1 MRSRIGVAAERLKH
15 FAFGRATQDGSL
27 RSGEKLG
34 QTDAERP
41 EGFLVWILCDTAA
54 EAGPAPAL
62 CHAIG
67 ERLER
72 EVTGLVT
79 PLDELPLVSAPQSGI
94 VHQFAPADT
103 EGTIHRFLDH
113 WRPDVVV
120 VIGRPARPRLM
131 AETAARD
138 IPLFYAAGHRDVG
151 SAARRHPGYFDLFER
166 CFTSSASETNLLRQQ
181 FPKRSERFE
190 TTGPLSDTVFAL
202 GCDDAECDSLAQ
214 RLGGRPVWLAAEVD
228 GIEINMV
235 ETAQRKAFRSAHRLL
250 LILVPR
256 PGAKGKKV
264 ARQLEDLGW
273 RVALRSNN
281 QEPDNETQVYI
292 ADTEG
297 ELGLWYRLAP
307 ATFVGGS
314 FQPGEEPG
322 DPFAP
327 AALGSAVLHGPNLG
341 KNPARFAAL
350 QANGASLRVAN
361 ADELGEAVISL
372 LAPDK
377 AASLAQAG
385 WAVTTESAHVVER
398 VAEVVEEVVFAR
410 EEAE

>member
-1 MRSRIGVAAERLKH
+1 MKQ
-15 FAFGRATQDGSL
+15 FAFGRATQDASV

-34 QTDAERP
+34 QTDQARP
-41 EGFLVWILCDTAA
+41 EGFLIWVLCETAA
-54 EAGPAPAL
+54 EAGPSPAV
-62 CHAIG
+62 CQAIG
-67 ERLER
+67 EALEQP
-72 EVTGLVT
+72 VTALVT
-79 PLDELPLVSAPQSGI
+79 PLDELPLVPAVAKTV

-103 EGTIHRFLDH
+103 EGTINRFLDH
-113 WRPDVVV
+113 WRPDIAI
-120 VIGRPARPRLM
+120 VIGRPARPRLL
-131 AETAARD
+131 AEAAARD

-151 SAARRHPGYFDLFER
+151 SSPRRHPGYFDLFER
-166 CFTSSASETNLLRQQ
+166 CLTSSASETNLLRQQ
-181 FPKRSERFE
+181 FPKQKDRFE
-190 TTGPLSDTVFAL
+190 TTGPLSDTVYAL
-202 GCDDAECDSLAQ
+202 GCDEAECDSLAQ
-214 RLGGRPVWLAAEVD
+214 LLGGRPVWLASEID

-235 ETAQRKAFRSAHRLL
+235 ESAHRKAFRSAHRLL

-256 PGAKGKKV
+256 PEADGKKITK
-264 ARQLEDLGW
+264 QLEELGW

-281 QEPDNETQVYI
+281 QDPDNETQVYV
-292 ADTEG
+292 ADTDG

-314 FQPGEEPG
+314 FQPGGEPG

-341 KNPARFAAL
+341 KNPARFGAL
-350 QANGASLRVAN
+350 EANGASLRVAN
-361 ADELGEAVISL
+361 ADELGEAVIAL

-398 VAEVVEEVVFAR
+398 LAEVVEEVIFAR